1 MSLLFFKKRGKSV
14 HAVATIFFIMGVMG
28 TSILLF
34 FLRRFLTFLRPFLS
48 WLSLTN
54 SFSPSFLSLWPYI
67 VVFPNGQDQIF
78 IWKNRSAFFLAQER
92 EFVCWFFGTES
103 NCVVVDFL
111 FASSWLG
118 FRLYFFLQFPGKQEC
133 WSNSVPKIPPLQ
145 KKLCFS
151 GKGFVFCPLRS
162 LFVATAVVWIGG
174 NKWRM
179 DKKREWRRGG
189 GKSLLGWGEGRGWI
203 PCGEGGRG

>member
-1 MSLLFFKKRGKSV
+1 MSLFLKKRGKSV

-78 IWKNRSAFFLAQER
+78 IWKNRSTFFPGQER
-92 EFVCWFFGTES
+92 EFVCWVFGTES
-103 NCVVVDFL
+103 NSLRVFVGFL

-118 FRLYFFLQFPGKQEC
+118 FRLYIFLQFPGKQEC
-133 WSNSVPKIPPLQ
+133 WSNAVPKIPPLQ
-145 KKLCFS
+145 KSCVFPRKDCVWSAPIPLCRHR
-151 GKGFVFCPLRS
+151 CCLDR
-162 LFVATAVVWIGG
+162 W
-174 NKWRM
+174 
-179 DKKREWRRGG
+179 
-189 GKSLLGWGEGRGWI
+189 
-203 PCGEGGRG
+203 